1 MPKISNSRDEYK
13 KAKILRDALFQHPRC
28 LLTILLKFDGFLST
42 SKRGQMLTNATR
54 RCRTN

>member
-1 MPKISNSRDEYK
+1 MPKISNSRDEYTK
-13 KAKILRDALFQHPRC
+13 VQILRDAPFQHPRC

-42 SKRGQMLTNATR
+42 SKREQMLTMATR